1 MRVVV
6 TGAAKRVGA
15 GIIEEF
21 ARCGFDVVLHYR
33 SSDEYAERTAERC
46 RAHGVSVHLIAS
58 DLSTKEGCQQLVDGV
73 LEIWDDVDVLVNNA
87 SIFNPC
93 RFEDVDDTEWERQHD
108 INLRA
113 PMRVSQGLL
122 DALRAGS
129 GGVIVHMVDIGADQP
144 VNHHAAYSTSKA
156 ALAMLVKSMAIELA
170 PTIRTVGV
178 SPGQVCWPEDYSAE
192 KRAHLKRRIPM
203 ERAGTPQE
211 IATLVRFL
219 AVEGTYINGAVIP
232 MDGGLSLRYG

>member
-33 SSDEYAERTAERC
+33 SSEDEAQQTAERC
-46 RAHGVSVHLIAS
+46 RAHGATVHLICA
-58 DLSTKEGCQQLVDGV
+58 DLGTKEGCQQLVDGV
-73 LEIWDDVDVLVNNA
+73 LAVWDDVDVLVNNA
-87 SIFNPC
+87 SIFNP
-93 RFEDVDDTEWERQHD
+93 RPFEDVDDEEWERQHD

-122 DALRAGS
+122 PALRAGD
-129 GGVIVHMVDIGADQP
+129 GGVVVHMVDIGAEQP
-144 VNHHAAYSTSKA
+144 VNHHVAYSTSKA
-156 ALAMLVKSMAIELA
+156 ALSMLVKSMAIELA
-170 PTIRTVGV
+170 PAIRTVGV
-178 SPGQVCWPEDYSAE
+178 SPGQVCWPEDYSEA
-192 KRAHLKRRIPM
+192 KRAHLQRRIPM
-203 ERAGTPQE
+203 DRAGTPHE

>member
-1 MRVVV
+1 MRAVV

-33 SSDEYAERTAERC
+33 SSEADAQATAECC
-46 RAHGVSVHLIAS
+46 RAHGVAVHLVQS
-58 DLSTKEGCQQLVDGV
+58 DLATMAGCQQLIDGV
-73 LEIWDDVDVLVNNA
+73 LAIWDDVDVLVNNA

-93 RFEDVDDTEWERQHD
+93 RFEDVDDAEWDRQHD

-122 DALRAGS
+122 TPLRAGD
-129 GGVIVHMVDIGADQP
+129 GGVVVHMVDIGAEQP
-144 VNHHAAYSTSKA
+144 VNHHTAYSTSKA
-156 ALAMLVKSMAIELA
+156 ALTMLVKSMAIELA
-170 PTIRTVGV
+170 PVIRTVGV
-178 SPGQVCWPEDYSAE
+178 SPGQVCWPEEYSAE

-203 ERAGTPQE
+203 ERAGTPAE
-211 IATLVRFL
+211 IASLVRFL

>member
-1 MRVVV
+1 MKVVV

-15 GIIEEF
+15 GIVEEF

-33 SSDEYAERTAERC
+33 SSDDEAQTTAERC
-46 RAHGVSVHLIAS
+46 RAHGVQVHLISS
-58 DLSTKEGCQQLVDGV
+58 DLATKQGCQQLIDGV
-73 LEIWDDVDVLVNNA
+73 LALWDDVDVLVNNA

-93 RFEDVDDTEWERQHD
+93 RFEDVDDAEWDRQHN

-122 DALRAGS
+122 GALRAGE

-144 VNHHAAYSTSKA
+144 VNHHSAYSTSKA
-156 ALAMLVKSMAIELA
+156 ALGMLVKSMAIELA
-170 PTIRTVGV
+170 PAIRTVGV
-178 SPGQVCWPEDYSAE
+178 SPGQVCWPEEYSEE

-203 ERAGTPQE
+203 DRAGTPEE